1 MRSAGVEEASLHSGL
16 PSVRSII
23 YLMGSKLSDV
33 NPYLRDPA
41 IRKEGLWVSA
51 KTSSAIEGIR
61 EPFAKRSVSAVYR
74 KRGSNVRAA
83 RNGRKTGGSPR

>member
-1 MRSAGVEEASLHSGL
+1 
-16 PSVRSII
+16 
-23 YLMGSKLSDV
+23 MGSKLSDV

-61 EPFAKRSVSAVYR
+61 EPFAKRTTTVSR
-74 KRGSNVRAA
+74 KPGPSGRAA
-83 RNGRKTGGSPR
+83 RNGRRTGGSPR

>member
-1 MRSAGVEEASLHSGL
+1 
-16 PSVRSII
+16 
-23 YLMGSKLSDV
+23 MGSKLSET

-83 RNGRKTGGSPR
+83 RNGRRTGGSPR